1 MAGIVDGSTLVGQG
15 LHYSNL
21 LLAEGPTTPTLM
33 LNNMIT
39 DDFINDD
46 SKNRWS
52 NPFRSRDSLLQCLN
66 S

>member
-15 LHYSNL
+15 LHYSNV
-21 LLAEGPTTPTLM
+21 LLAQCSTTPTLM

-52 NPFRSRDSLLQCLN
+52 NPFGSRAS
-66 S
+66 